1 MNIAAT
7 HQCLFGEKMIVMHA
21 CCFVVCANTAE
32 RDAARESE
40 KCVESYA

>member
-7 HQCLFGEKMIVMHA
+7 HHFVSGEKMIVMHA
-21 CCFVVCANTAE
+21 CCFVVCANKAE
-32 RDAARESE
+32 DAARESE